1 MALKRLK
8 KELKELTDEPLTGIS
23 AGIKQ
28 DDILNWEATIIGPSK
43 SPYAGGIFKLNIEF
57 PSDYPFKPPKIKFS
71 TKILHPNINIHG
83 SICLD
88 ILSKNWSPA
97 LTLGK
102 VLLSISS
109 LLTVPIPDNALTLF

>member
-43 SPYAGGIFKLNIEF
+43 SPYAGGMFKLNIDF
-57 PSDYPFKPPKIKFS
+57 PGDYPFKPPKVKFI

-88 ILSKNWSPA
+88 ILSKN
-97 LTLGK
+97 
-102 VLLSISS
+102 
-109 LLTVPIPDNALTLF
+109 

>member
-43 SPYAGGIFKLNIEF
+43 SPYAGGMFKLNIEF
-57 PSDYPFKPPKIKFS
+57 PGDYPFKPPKIKFS
-71 TKILHPNINIHG
+71 TKKFSNLYCVESFG
-83 SICLD
+83 DESD
-88 ILSKNWSPA
+88 
-97 LTLGK
+97 
-102 VLLSISS
+102 SS
-109 LLTVPIPDNALTLF
+109 EI